1 MTSRTLVTLTA
12 ASGGRLDVLVNNAG
26 ILQSGAFVHIPLA
39 DQQRAVEVNVIG
51 VPKGCW
57 TAHPLLKQTAGSHVV
72 NLCSASAIYGQ
83 PELATYS
90 ATKFAVRGLS
100 EALDL
105 EWEDDD
111 ITVTAIWLL
120 FVDTAMVDGMDVG
133 AQRKLGVRLTAEDV
147 AAVIIDTV
155 VTSERRIPL
164 PRTVHRGVGR
174 QAKALLAS
182 SAVGPSW
189 LNRLVNRRLGR

>member
-1 MTSRTLVTLTA
+1 MTSRTLATLTA

-26 ILQSGAFVHIPLA
+26 ILQSGAFADIALA

-51 VPKGCW
+51 VLNGWW
-57 TAHPLLKQTAGSHVV
+57 TAHPVLNEAAGSHVI

-83 PELATYS
+83 PELATSS

-111 ITVTAIWLL
+111 ITVTAI
-120 FVDTAMVDGMDVG
+120 
-133 AQRKLGVRLTAEDV
+133 
-147 AAVIIDTV
+147 
-155 VTSERRIPL
+155 
-164 PRTVHRGVGR
+164 
-174 QAKALLAS
+174 
-182 SAVGPSW
+182 
-189 LNRLVNRRLGR
+189 